1 MLFAFTDV
9 AVGWSGSTIVVWQA
23 KKLIKRDMNQKKD
36 ELNTEMRGKLRE
48 SEKAREKRLQE
59 GEL

>member
-1 MLFAFTDV
+1 
-9 AVGWSGSTIVVWQA
+9 
-23 KKLIKRDMNQKKD
+23 MNQKKD